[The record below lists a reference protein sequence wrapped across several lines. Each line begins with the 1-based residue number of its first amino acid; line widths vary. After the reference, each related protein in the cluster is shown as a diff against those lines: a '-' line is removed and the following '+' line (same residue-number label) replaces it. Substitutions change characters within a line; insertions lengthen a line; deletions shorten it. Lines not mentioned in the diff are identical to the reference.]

1 MTNSTELPDA
11 FDSLAAICK
20 FIAVSRISPEFYAL
34 YQHPIEFT
42 CAYIRQFATLYPAVE
57 KSFRASL
64 PLSIYEGAKHIQQ
77 AIAITSI
84 SENDLSWFNNQM
96 TEVLKILLPVV
107 RDPNLPEWLSECQW
121 AIEGAF
127 ES

>member
-20 FIAVSRISPEFYAL
+20 FIAVSRISPEFYAQ
-34 YQHPIEFT
+34 YQHPIDFT
-42 CAYIRQFATLYPAVE
+42 CAYIRQLATLYPPVE
-57 KSFRASL
+57 KAFRASL
-64 PLSIYEGAKHIQQ
+64 PLSISDGAKHIQQ
-77 AIAITSI
+77 AIATTSI

-107 RDPNLPEWLSECQW
+107 RDSNLPEWLSEMV
-121 AIEGAF
+121 
-127 ES
+127 

>member
-1 MTNSTELPDA
+1 MS
-11 FDSLAAICK
+11 
-20 FIAVSRISPEFYAL
+20 IS
-34 YQHPIEFT
+34 
-42 CAYIRQFATLYPAVE
+42 
-57 KSFRASL
+57 
-64 PLSIYEGAKHIQQ
+64 EGAKHIQQ

-107 RDPNLPEWLSECQW
+107 RDPNLPEWLYECQW